1 MGSFSILSWMTRLS
15 RESVNTH
22 THTKKKT
29 SDNLNKSD
37 VFAEDYAVIFSNY
50 S

>member
-22 THTKKKT
+22 TQKKTT

>member
-1 MGSFSILSWMTRLS
+1 MLSWITRLN
-15 RESVNTH
+15 RESV
-22 THTKKKT
+22 KKKKKKN